1 MDKEL
6 IKQII
11 AEQRNNI
18 LQKPVGIV
26 RNILADIEQKIDLPS
41 ILVITGIR
49 RCGKSTLLR
58 QIIEKYFRKDNFY
71 YINFEDERFFNFQA
85 EDFNSIYEAQLEL
98 FGAQKTFFID
108 EIQNIDRF
116 ENFVRRFYDA
126 GFKFFIT
133 GSNSR
138 LLSRELGTK
147 LTARYIDINLSP
159 FYFSEF
165 LRLKEF
171 SVDKNDVYLSEKK
184 AMIKKYFSEYVNSG
198 GMPEYLIYHDENL
211 IAKAYE
217 DIVIKDIAIRY
228 NIENVANMREL
239 YRYLISNFSNKF
251 SYQSLLKIVKIGSVN
266 TVKKFIGYLSD
277 AYVVSEVSKFDYSL
291 KKQLV
296 NEKKIYVCDNGFINR
311 ISMRFTKDIGRLLE
325 NLVYINLSASY
336 AVNYYH
342 SRYECDFIASQNNQT
357 KLAIQVCSEL
367 NEQNRKREISGI
379 VNAAKELH
387 ISKALILTMDTEEII
402 ETETIR
408 INVMPVWKW
417 LILDMNKEIE
427 Q

>member
-1 MDKEL
+1 
-6 IKQII
+6 
-11 AEQRNNI
+11 
-18 LQKPVGIV
+18 
-26 RNILADIEQKIDLPS
+26 
-41 ILVITGIR
+41 
-49 RCGKSTLLR
+49 
-58 QIIEKYFRKDNFY
+58 
-71 YINFEDERFFNFQA
+71 
-85 EDFNSIYEAQLEL
+85 
-98 FGAQKTFFID
+98 
-108 EIQNIDRF
+108 
-116 ENFVRRFYDA
+116 
-126 GFKFFIT
+126 
-133 GSNSR
+133 

-159 FYFSEF
+159 FDFSEF

-217 DIVIKDIAIRY
+217 DIIIKDIAIRY

-239 YRYLISNFSNKF
+239 YRYLITNFSNKF

-296 NEKKIYVCDNGFINR
+296 NEKKIYVSDNGFINR

-325 NLVYINLSASY
+325 NLVYIKLSTRY

-342 SRYECDFIASQNNQT
+342 SRHECDFIASQDNQT
-357 KLAIQVCSEL
+357 IIAIQVCSEL

-379 VNAAKELH
+379 VNAAKELN
-387 ISKALILTMDTEEII
+387 IPKALILTMDTEEII
-402 ETETIR
+402 ETETTR

-417 LILDMNKEIE
+417 LIVDMNKEIE